1 MMIIL
6 VVVMFMEPIYTG
18 NVDMMS
24 LKLIVCN
31 TALFIMLLT
40 VVVVWSLTGYEGF
53 LQYADNSQILPKI

>member
-53 LQYADNSQILPKI
+53 LQYGDNNQILPKI